1 MYFCGGEVL
10 SSSMLLVYETT
21 FTDEF
26 KTYTLERTSET
37 TISTFVDF
45 GFLIALPFSASFR
58 QEELPQTSMS
68 SNTGGGPVHSSTTIP
83 YSGPNPSIGLS
94 ERAVAGIGV
103 GAALGV
109 LSLSGF
115 GFLLCH
121 RRSRRR
127 KCQQQGT
134 LEPSDECIAELH
146 NEHKV
151 EMHDETVAAKEMD
164 TPDKA
169 VCVVGNSASPGE
181 MDAPAEVDASVEL
194 DTHVKLDVP
203 VEMDAP
209 DRLHAP
215 AKPDLPDLEEGEQ
228 L

>member
-151 EMHDETVAAKEMD
+151 EMHDETVAAKELD
-164 TPDKA
+164 TPHKLDY
-169 VCVVGNSASPGE
+169 VV
-181 MDAPAEVDASVEL
+181 MDSVEPVEL
-194 DTHVKLDVP
+194 DALETVDTPEEL
-203 VEMDAP
+203 DAP
-209 DRLHAP
+209 DHREEDQLEHAG
-215 AKPDLPDLEEGEQ
+215 DILEE
-228 L
+228 LPCSV